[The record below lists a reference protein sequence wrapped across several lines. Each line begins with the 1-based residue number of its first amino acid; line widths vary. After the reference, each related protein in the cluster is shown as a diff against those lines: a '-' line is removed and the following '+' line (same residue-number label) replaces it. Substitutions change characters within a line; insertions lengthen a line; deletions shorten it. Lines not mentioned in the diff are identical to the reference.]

1 MENKSHALM
10 AGLFAILLGVAA
22 LLAFMWL
29 RGGHDKVREYVVV
42 TRMSVG
48 GLNPQAQVRYRGI
61 RVGKVMDI
69 RLDPQDPGNILI
81 RIAVAEE
88 VPITEGTTAR
98 LAYQGVTGI
107 AHILLLDTGKNPQ
120 PLVAKADGLPRIVM
134 TQSLL
139 EELGET
145 GGATLRQ
152 AQDVLNALNAILN
165 EENRQRIASTLAN
178 LESASHKLEPA
189 AVNLNESLAQLRK
202 LLSDRNVESL
212 SAAAGQAGPL
222 MTDVRKLL
230 GSIQVTTEKL
240 NSAIGDAS
248 GGGGAALL
256 PRLNELT
263 VEMSQTSRQLGR
275 VINQLEAAPE
285 AVIWG
290 RPATEPG
297 PGEPGFSAGKGQ
309 N

>member
-10 AGLFAILLGVAA
+10 AGVFALLLGVASLLA
-22 LLAFMWL
+22 LLWL
-29 RGGHDKVREYVVV
+29 RGGHDKVNEYVVV

-69 RLDPQDPGNILI
+69 RLDSQDPGNILI
-81 RIAVAEE
+81 RISVSAD
-88 VPITEGTTAR
+88 VPITQGTTAR

-107 AHILLLDTGKNPQ
+107 AHILLLDNGKTPE
-120 PLVAKADGLPRIVM
+120 PLIAKSGELPRIAM

-152 AQDVLNALNAILN
+152 AQDALNALNAILN
-165 EENRQRIASTLAN
+165 EENRRRISTTLAN
-178 LESASHKLEPA
+178 LESASSNLGPA
-189 AVNLNESLAQLRK
+189 VANLNESLVQLRK
-202 LLSDRNVESL
+202 LLNDRNVESL
-212 SAAAGQAGPL
+212 SVAAAQAGP
-222 MTDVRKLL
+222 MMSDVRKLL

-256 PRLNELT
+256 PRLNDLA

-275 VINQLEAAPE
+275 VINQLETSPE
-285 AVIWG
+285 SVVWG
-290 RPATEPG
+290 RTAPQPG

-309 N
+309 D